1 MITPIL
7 LGAHFL
13 ADFTLQPNRLAELK
27 SKKISFVLLHGLIHA
42 AVMAGVGFSCVEA
55 QAFITP
61 FLIIALSH
69 VVIDMLR
76 QIIDRRF
83 PNGNVLFW
91 SFVADQAVHLS
102 IIIAVSVHFGLKE
115 HMTPALTSAIE
126 TDGIRQYIVFLIM
139 LITVW
144 DPAAVFVSKMFAW
157 LDCSGG
163 NEPAGDTKTG
173 RIIGKLERLI
183 IVVLVM
189 SNQLGGIGF
198 VLTAKS
204 VARFKQLEDQK
215 FAEKYLVGTLAS
227 VTIAIITSIVMRYY
241 L

>member
-27 SKKISFVLLHGLIHA
+27 SKKISYVLLHGLIHA
-42 AVMAGVGFSCVEA
+42 AVMAGVGFSCVDA
-55 QAFITP
+55 QAFVTP

-69 VVIDMLR
+69 VAVDILR

-91 SFVADQAVHLS
+91 SFVTDQAVHIS
-102 IIIAVSVHFGLKE
+102 IIIAVSVHFGLRE
-115 HMTPALTSAIE
+115 YVTPTLTRAIE

-157 LDCSGG
+157 LDFLEG
-163 NEPAGDTKTG
+163 NSPSNDTKTG

-189 SNQLGGIGF
+189 SNQLSGIGF

-204 VARFKQLEDQK
+204 VARFKQLENQD

-227 VTIAIITSIVMRYY
+227 VAIAIITSIVMRYF

>member
-1 MITPIL
+1 LITPIL
-7 LGAHFL
+7 IGAHFL
-13 ADFTLQPNRLAELK
+13 ADFTLQPNRLADLK
-27 SKKISFVLLHGLIHA
+27 SKKISYVLLHGLIHA
-42 AVMAGVGFSCVEA
+42 AVMAGVGFSCVDA
-55 QAFITP
+55 RAFVTP

-69 VVIDMLR
+69 VAVDILR

-91 SFVADQAVHLS
+91 SFVTDQAVHIS
-102 IIIAVSVHFGLKE
+102 IIIAVSVHFGLQE
-115 HMTPALTSAIE
+115 YVTPALTGALE
-126 TDGIRQYIVFLIM
+126 TDGLRQYIVFLIL

-144 DPAAVFVSKMFAW
+144 DPAAVFVSKMFSW
-157 LDCSGG
+157 LDYRDGH
-163 NEPAGDTKTG
+163 EPAGDAKTG

-204 VARFKQLEDQK
+204 VARFKQLEDQN

-227 VTIAIITSIVMRYY
+227 VAIAIISSVVMRYY

>member
-7 LGAHFL
+7 IGAHFL

-27 SKKISFVLLHGLIHA
+27 SKKISYILLHGLIHA
-42 AVMAGVGFSCVEA
+42 AVMAGVGFSCVDAEG
-55 QAFITP
+55 FLTP

-69 VVIDMLR
+69 VAIDILR

-83 PNGNVLFW
+83 HNGDVLFW
-91 SFVADQAVHLS
+91 SFVVDQAIHIS

-115 HMTPALTSAIE
+115 YVTPALTNALE
-126 TDGIRQYIVFLIM
+126 TDGIRQYIVFLIL
-139 LITVW
+139 LITIW
-144 DPAAVFVSKMFAW
+144 DPAAVFVSRMFAW
-157 LDCSGG
+157 LDYRDGH
-163 NEPAGDTKTG
+163 EPAGDTKTG

-189 SNQLGGIGF
+189 SNQLSGIGF

-204 VARFKQLEDQK
+204 VARFKQLEDQN

-227 VTIAIITSIVMRYY
+227 VAIAIISSIVMRYY